1 MESIHKKLADIWK
14 DFLLDNFQDVITD
27 IKVLSIH
34 RPKYYNYT
42 TDSANFSIT
51 YNARKVNA
59 FIKQHAKEYAKY
71 TEPLEYNLHY
81 SECPESDNLEKLYF
95 YMNTIA
101 ERDNLTDDY
110 IMHAYEEVQET
121 MYNSISCEL

>member
-1 MESIHKKLADIWK
+1 MDSIHKKLADIWK
-14 DFLLDNFQDVITD
+14 DFVLDNFQDVITD
-27 IKVLSIH
+27 IEVLSIH

-42 TDSANFSIT
+42 TDSADFSIT

-59 FIKQHAKEYAKY
+59 FIKQNAKEYTKY
-71 TEPLEYNLHY
+71 TEAREFNMHY
-81 SECPESDNLEKLYF
+81 SMYPDIDNLEKLYF

-101 ERDNLTDDY
+101 ERDNLVSDY
-110 IMHAYEEVQET
+110 IMYAYDEISET